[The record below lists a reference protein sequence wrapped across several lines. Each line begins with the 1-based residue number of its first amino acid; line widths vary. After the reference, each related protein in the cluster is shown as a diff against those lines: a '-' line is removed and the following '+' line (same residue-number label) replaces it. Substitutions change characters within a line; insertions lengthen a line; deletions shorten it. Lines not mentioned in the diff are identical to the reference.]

1 MSPESVTTP
10 QDPPANI
17 VVIEDHEPL
26 WDVIRRACHAQA
38 WSFQF
43 FASAEEAME
52 CAAASPGDMDL
63 VVVDLRLPGM
73 DGVEALRTLHQMD
86 YTLPIVLLTSLNDS
100 PTVVQCMKLGAYDF
114 ITKPFRNE
122 DLVYRFRRA
131 LEKRRLIR
139 RCVHFESNEYL
150 RAVMGPSQAVQ
161 RLAEAIHQVSPTEMA
176 VLIEG
181 ESGTGKEILARY
193 IHSLSRRNRGPFVAV
208 DYGAI
213 PDNLLEGE
221 LFGSR
226 KGSFTGAVA
235 NHEGKFKMADGGT
248 LFLDEIA
255 NLPLHMQVKLLR
267 VLQERVVMPVGGRE
281 PLPFSARLIAA
292 TNSSLEAAIEK
303 GSFRLDLYHRI
314 TEFPVCTTPLRERIE
329 DLLYLCSRFMHD
341 ACAEFGKQIEGF
353 SEEALDQI
361 VSYPWPGNV
370 RELKSVIRRAVLVNT
385 GRIERVFTQRDS
397 QPGTRVFTTAM
408 DGNTV
413 VRAEVVI
420 GKDMILRKRV
430 PLKQIRKQ
438 VICKINQAIV
448 GTVLQHAGGNKS
460 NAARILQLDYKTV
473 HTLCKETANGKED
486 VHEQAEEPQAGES
499 GL

>member
-1 MSPESVTTP
+1 MNLESVTTQ
-10 QDPPANI
+10 QDPPGNI
-17 VVIEDHEPL
+17 MVIEDHEPL
-26 WDVIRRACHAQA
+26 WDVIRRACDAER

-43 FASAEEAME
+43 FASAEGAM
-52 CAAASPGDMDL
+52 AKVASSPGDTDL
-63 VVVDLRLPGM
+63 AVVDLCLPGM
-73 DGVEALRTLHQMD
+73 GGVEVLHTLHQMD
-86 YTLPIVLLTSLNDS
+86 YTLPVILLTSLSDS

-114 ITKPFRNE
+114 ITKPFRNT
-122 DLVYRFRRA
+122 DLVHRFRLA
-131 LEKRRLIR
+131 LEERRLVR
-139 RCVHFESNEYL
+139 RCVHFESSEYL
-150 RAVMGPSQAVQ
+150 RALMGPSKAVQ

-193 IHSLSRRNRGPFVAV
+193 IHFLSHRNRGPFVAV

-213 PDNLLEGE
+213 PDTLLEGE

-235 NHEGKFKMADGGT
+235 NHDGKFRMADGGT

-267 VLQERVVMPVGGRE
+267 VLQERVVMPVGGTD
-281 PLPFSARLIAA
+281 PVPFSARLVTA
-292 TNSSLEAAIEK
+292 TNSSLEAEIRK
-303 GSFRLDLYHRI
+303 GKCRLDVYHRVA
-314 TEFPVCTTPLRERIE
+314 EFPVCTTPLRERIE
-329 DLLYLCSRFMHD
+329 DLMYLCTRFVQD

-385 GRIERVFTQRDS
+385 GRIERVFPQHEL
-397 QPGTRVFTTAM
+397 QPGTRVFIAALG
-408 DGNTV
+408 GNTV

-430 PLKQIRKQ
+430 PLKQIQKQ
-438 VICKINQAIV
+438 VTREINQAIV
-448 GTVLQHAGGNKS
+448 NTVLQYVGGNKS
-460 NAARILQLDYKTV
+460 DAARILEVDYKTV
-473 HTLCKETANGKED
+473 HTLCKGTANGKE
-486 VHEQAEEPQAGES
+486 VSPLKTASWQ
-499 GL
+499 